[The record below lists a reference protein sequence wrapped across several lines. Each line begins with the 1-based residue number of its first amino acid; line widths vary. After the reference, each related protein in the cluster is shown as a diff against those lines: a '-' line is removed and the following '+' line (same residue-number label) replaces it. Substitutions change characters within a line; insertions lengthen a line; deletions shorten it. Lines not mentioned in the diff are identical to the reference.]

1 MWEFRGPSKA
11 EENYRKAVFAGLSLP
26 AGFSASMEETWYMT
40 QEEKKEIAMAIAIS
54 LVIIFMIL
62 AALYES
68 FLHPFFIM
76 LAVPLAL
83 IGVFVAFVVAK
94 YPFDSSAYI
103 GVILMSG
110 IVVKN
115 AILLVDHINLK
126 RRQGL
131 GLHEAVITGTR
142 DRVRPILMTT
152 STTVFG
158 MLPMLLMQ
166 AETGVK
172 RQIWST
178 LALSTVGG
186 LTTST
191 LFLLIVIPIC
201 YFYGDRLR
209 GWVAGKFAELKS

>member
-1 MWEFRGPSKA
+1 
-11 EENYRKAVFAGLSLP
+11 
-26 AGFSASMEETWYMT
+26 
-40 QEEKKEIAMAIAIS
+40 
-54 LVIIFMIL
+54 
-62 AALYES
+62 
-68 FLHPFFIM
+68 
-76 LAVPLAL
+76 
-83 IGVFVAFVVAK
+83 
-94 YPFDSSAYI
+94 
-103 GVILMSG
+103 MSG

-131 GLHEAVITGTR
+131 ALREAVIQGTK
-142 DRVRPILMTT
+142 DRIRPILMTT

-191 LFLLIVIPIC
+191 MFVLFVIPIC
-201 YFYGDRLR
+201 YLYGDRLR
-209 GWVAGKFAELKS
+209 GWAAARIAELKS